1 MATCRI
7 YVNALAHFWENL
19 SSCIVVFLVYGKLKV
34 RSIVTGIR
42 KNQAYEIL
50 IEKFKEID
58 ASANKE
64 TVTKKINSLRTVYKK
79 EVAKVIAS
87 TKSGTGEDDIYKPSL
102 WYFDKLEFLNDPEKV
117 RPSTSTIDDE
127 TSQDTGQERE
137 SFDGE
142 SDVDLPTAPST
153 PAPSTSSNLT
163 ESVNLN
169 TTYSRTPNRKRKVP
183 RAEDKTDAVMM
194 KIGEKLQSLQ
204 EDSFDRFGKHVAD
217 RLRAVAGDQ
226 VKFAM
231 KLIGDVLFEA
241 EMVSLNRNCK
251 IDIVG
256 ENRLQLFQRP
266 QNIIA
271 ENTQQQQ
278 QQQHRSQINK
288 EKRQQHNSNIGSY
301 NSYMQT
307 SQQSNQQRPYSLL
320 EIGQHPHTP
329 ICPSEYENSDSSCS
343 YLSQYVTNFD
353 PDNSAT

>member
-1 MATCRI
+1 MSDLRQCSRT
-7 YVNALAHFWENL
+7 
-19 SSCIVVFLVYGKLKV
+19 FLGEFIELY
-34 RSIVTGIR
+34 RSFPCLWQVKSAEYSDR
-42 KNQAYEIL
+42 NKKNQAYEIL

-64 TVTKKINSLRTVYKK
+64 TYIKK

-102 WYFDKLEFLNDPEKV
+102 WYFDKLEFLNDPEK
-117 RPSTSTIDDE
+117 
-127 TSQDTGQERE
+127 RE

-226 VKFAM
+226 VKIAM

-251 IDIVG
+251 IYIVG